1 MNLDWLEEK
10 AENVVKNICHG
21 ITSSEKAPSELRV
34 ALSDALKVLLNIHE
48 QRTGKMDLWSP
59 GVVKAFSDAPD
70 QCDALL
76 ELVYE
81 PGFMNDYYK
90 K

>member
-34 ALSDALKVLLNIHE
+34 A
-48 QRTGKMDLWSP
+48 
-59 GVVKAFSDAPD
+59 
-70 QCDALL
+70 
-76 ELVYE
+76 
-81 PGFMNDYYK
+81 
-90 K
+90 